1 MKYCPY
7 CGRKLQENMRS
18 CPSCG
23 HQLATAEAPKEFG
36 GGFVSGAPASNE
48 QNAIE
53 PLVQYVAQNLA
64 AGKDKGG
71 ITKELVEQGWSKE
84 TAVRLVDDIEQE
96 LKRRAEEYKRTPEGR
111 QATAAQY
118 KRHMLYGTLWA
129 AGGTAVTIATYEAA
143 SEGGFFIVAWG
154 AIIFGIID
162 FFRGLFGWL
171 KYRD

>member
-7 CGRKLQENMRS
+7 CGTKLQENMKS

-23 HQLATAEAPKEFG
+23 RHLATAEAPKEFG
-36 GGFVSGAPASNE
+36 GGFVSGTLASEE
-48 QNAIE
+48 QNATDQ
-53 PLVQYVAQNLA
+53 LAQYVAQNLA
-64 AGKDKGG
+64 EGKDKGG
-71 ITKELVEQGWSKE
+71 ITKELVKLGWPKE
-84 TAVRLVDDIEQE
+84 TAAQFIDNIEEE

-111 QATAAQY
+111 QAMAAQY
-118 KRHMLYGTLWA
+118 KRHMLYGILWA

-143 SEGGFFIVAWG
+143 SEGGWFIVAWG

>member
-7 CGRKLQENMRS
+7 CGTKLQANMKS

-23 HQLATAEAPKEFG
+23 RQLATAEPPKEFG
-36 GGFVSGAPASNE
+36 GGFVSGRLASE
-48 QNAIE
+48 EETAIDQ
-53 PLVQYVAQNLA
+53 LAQYVTQNLVE
-64 AGKDKGG
+64 GKDKRG
-71 ITKELVEQGWSKE
+71 ITKELVKLGWPKE
-84 TAVRLVDDIEQE
+84 TAAQFIDSHEEE

-111 QATAAQY
+111 QAMAAQY
-118 KRHMLYGTLWA
+118 KRHMLYGILWA

-143 SEGGFFIVAWG
+143 SEGGWFIVAWG

>member
-7 CGRKLQENMRS
+7 CGTKLQENMKS

-23 HQLATAEAPKEFG
+23 RQLATAEAPKEFG
-36 GGFVSGAPASNE
+36 GGFVSGALASEE
-48 QNAIE
+48 QNATE
-53 PLVQYVAQNLA
+53 QLAQYVAQNLGE
-64 AGKDKGG
+64 GKDKGG
-71 ITKELVEQGWSKE
+71 TTKELVKLGWPKE
-84 TAVRLVDDIEQE
+84 TAAQFVDNIEEE
-96 LKRRAEEYKRTPEGR
+96 LKRRAEEYKRTPAGR
-111 QATAAQY
+111 QAMAAQY
-118 KRHMLYGTLWA
+118 KRHMLYGILWA

-143 SEGGFFIVAWG
+143 SEGGWFIVAWG